1 LKEETVVI
9 TGASAG
15 LGRATAREFGKHGAR
30 VALLARGTQGLEGAR
45 KEIEQFGS
53 KAIVIPVDVAD
64 CNQHTAR
71 QNTLSQ
77 DSPILCDVN

>member
-30 VALLARGTQGLEGAR
+30 VALLARGTQGL
-45 KEIEQFGS
+45 
-53 KAIVIPVDVAD
+53 
-64 CNQHTAR
+64 
-71 QNTLSQ
+71 
-77 DSPILCDVN
+77 